1 MAPQAQAARAIV
13 STAVRLERGQACAT
27 VSAATLLLPSV
38 IDYLPIT
45 VTRGYGE
52 DESSKVSQMP
62 KRGEVFRTARERRDA
77 QEEK

>member
-1 MAPQAQAARAIV
+1 M

-27 VSAATLLLPSV
+27 TVSAATLFRSPRV

-52 DESSKVSQMP
+52 DESSKASQCLKEVRYSERPENDEMLR
-62 KRGEVFRTARERRDA
+62 KRNDA
-77 QEEK
+77 IKGMDAG

>member
-1 MAPQAQAARAIV
+1 M

-27 VSAATLLLPSV
+27 TVSAATLFCSPRV

-52 DESSKVSQMP
+52 DESPKVTPMP
-62 KRGEVFRTARERRDA
+62 KICEVFRTPENGEMLRKRNDTAKGMDA
-77 QEEK
+77 G

>member
-1 MAPQAQAARAIV
+1 M
-13 STAVRLERGQACAT
+13 RLERGQACAT

-52 DESSKVSQMP
+52 DESSKVSQCLKEVRYSERPENDEMLR
-62 KRGEVFRTARERRDA
+62 KRNDTIKGMDA
-77 QEEK
+77 G